1 MPGRVEQKPQ
11 RPRGEALR
19 SALPSA
25 RLGPKFHPPSA
36 RAGIVGRD
44 ALVERLLGSDA
55 SVITLVAPPGY
66 GKTTVLAQWAE
77 RLGPRVAWVSCDK
90 ADDDPVALWTAV
102 AAAISAVSDLGPAPL
117 RLLASSG
124 GSIAVV
130 PAFVAAIEPIG
141 APMTIVLDHLEHIA
155 NDGCHAALAEFAMRI
170 PAGWQLALAS
180 RESLPIKTGR
190 LRAQGN
196 ILELGSRELAMTAAE
211 AEALLVGA
219 GVDAP
224 ASWIDDVVQRT
235 EGWPVGVYLAALA
248 MEAGKPIGNVAFGGD
263 DRWVSEYLR
272 SELLSRVEA
281 DQADLLMR
289 TSILD
294 RLSGPLCD
302 AVAGVTG
309 AARALEDLAGQ
320 NMLVLP
326 LDRHREWYRYH
337 HLLRDHLSAELRV
350 EHADEIPQLHARA
363 ASWYEANDMPEAA
376 LDHAQAAGDADLVAA
391 LILKHMSPVWGSGR
405 VATVLRWMQ
414 WLEGHPSARHYAAV
428 MAHGSLI
435 YALLGR
441 TGDAVRW
448 ANVAEQMPTGEAL
461 PDGSSVEGTLAYLR
475 ANLAREGVSTMRHDA
490 RVAQEAL
497 DPGSPFQPTMAH
509 VEGVSHLLEGDL
521 ESADTV
527 LSHAC
532 DLAIAFGST
541 PLVSLIMAERGV
553 VAMERS
559 DWAAADFFA
568 QEALATVDD
577 GGFDG
582 YWTSGLVLA
591 TAARSAVHR
600 GDMQAARLL
609 VRRAVRLRPV
619 LTYALP
625 VVSVQALVGLAH
637 ASLGFLDHGGAAAAL
652 DQAAGILRQRP
663 DLGNLTSSVD
673 VLRARVGA
681 VHGTIAGAASLT
693 AAELRLVP
701 LLPTHLSMAEIGTR
715 LHISRHTVKSEA
727 ISMYRKLGVSSR
739 SEAVTRIIDLGLQP

>member
-1 MPGRVEQKPQ
+1 
-11 RPRGEALR
+11 
-19 SALPSA
+19 
-25 RLGPKFHPPSA
+25 
-36 RAGIVGRD
+36 
-44 ALVERLLGSDA
+44 
-55 SVITLVAPPGY
+55 
-66 GKTTVLAQWAE
+66 
-77 RLGPRVAWVSCDK
+77 
-90 ADDDPVALWTAV
+90 
-102 AAAISAVSDLGPAPL
+102 
-117 RLLASSG
+117 
-124 GSIAVV
+124 
-130 PAFVAAIEPIG
+130 
-141 APMTIVLDHLEHIA
+141 MTIVLDHLEHIA
-155 NDGCHAALAEFAMRI
+155 SDGCHEALAEFAMRV

-180 RESLPIKTGR
+180 RERLPIKVSR

-196 ILELGSRELAMTAAE
+196 ILELGPRELAMTTLE
-211 AEALLVGA
+211 VEALLVGA
-219 GVDAP
+219 GVEAP
-224 ASWIDDVVQRT
+224 ASWTDDLVRRT

-248 MEAGKPIGNVAFGGD
+248 MEAGKPLGDAAFAGD
-263 DRWVSEYLR
+263 DRWVSDYLR
-272 SELLSRVEA
+272 SELLARVDA
-281 DQADLLMR
+281 DRVDLLMR

-337 HLLRDHLSAELRV
+337 HLLRDHLLAELRV
-350 EHADEIPQLHARA
+350 EHPDEMAQLHSRA

-376 LDHAQAAGDADLVAA
+376 LDHAQAAGDADRVAA
-391 LILKHMSPVWGSGR
+391 LILEHMSPVWGSGR
-405 VATVLRWMQ
+405 VATVLGWMQ
-414 WLEGHPSARHYAAV
+414 WLEDHPSARHYAAV

-448 ANVAEQMPTGEAL
+448 ANVAEQMPTGDAL

-475 ANLAREGVSTMRHDA
+475 ANLAREGVAAMRHDA
-490 RVAQEAL
+490 RVAQRRL

-527 LSHAC
+527 LSRAY
-532 DLAIAFGST
+532 DLAVAFGST
-541 PLVSLIMAERGV
+541 PLLSLILAERSV
-553 VAMERS
+553 VAMEGS
-559 DWAAADFFA
+559 DWTAADSFA

-600 GDMQAARLL
+600 GDMPVARLL

-673 VLRARVGA
+673 GLRARVGA

-701 LLPTHLSMAEIGTR
+701 LLPTHLSMAEIGER

-739 SEAVTRIIDLGLQP
+739 SAAVTRIIDLGLQP

>member
-11 RPRGEALR
+11 SPRGEALR

-77 RLGPRVAWVSCDK
+77 RLGRRVAWVSCDK

-117 RLLASSG
+117 RLLAASG
-124 GSIAVV
+124 GSIEVV

-155 NDGCHAALAEFAMRI
+155 NEGCHAALAEFAMRI
-170 PAGWQLALAS
+170 PVGWQLALAS
-180 RESLPIKTGR
+180 RERLPIKAAGCV
-190 LRAQGN
+190 LKGS

-219 GVDAP
+219 GVEAP
-224 ASWIDDVVQRT
+224 ASWIDDLVRRT

-263 DRWVSEYLR
+263 DRWVSDYLR
-272 SELLSRVEA
+272 SELLARVEA

-337 HLLRDHLSAELRV
+337 HLLRDHLHAELRV
-350 EHADEIPQLHARA
+350 EHADEIPLLHSRA

-376 LDHAQAAGDADLVAA
+376 LDHAQAAGDADRVAA
-391 LILKHMSPVWGSGR
+391 LILTHMSPVWASGR
-405 VATVLRWMQ
+405 VATVLSWMQ

-441 TGDAVRW
+441 TGDAERW

-475 ANLAREGVSTMRHDA
+475 ANLAREGVATMRHDA
-490 RVAQEAL
+490 RVAQQAL
-497 DPGSPFQPTMAH
+497 DSRQSVPADDGARRGCLTPARRRSRVRGHGSVPRVRHGHCVRQHAVGEPDPGRAWGGRHGAQRLGGSRLLRTGSP
-509 VEGVSHLLEGDL
+509 
-521 ESADTV
+521 
-527 LSHAC
+527 
-532 DLAIAFGST
+532 
-541 PLVSLIMAERGV
+541 R
-553 VAMERS
+553 
-559 DWAAADFFA
+559 
-568 QEALATVDD
+568 
-577 GGFDG
+577 
-582 YWTSGLVLA
+582 
-591 TAARSAVHR
+591 HR
-600 GDMQAARLL
+600 RRRRLRRLL
-609 VRRAVRLRPV
+609 DQRAGPGDGRTDCRAP
-619 LTYALP
+619 
-625 VVSVQALVGLAH
+625 GRH
-637 ASLGFLDHGGAAAAL
+637 AGGAAPGPARRTAAP
-652 DQAAGILRQRP
+652 GP
-663 DLGNLTSSVD
+663 H
-673 VLRARVGA
+673 LRAPCGVGPGLGRA
-681 VHGTIAGAASLT
+681 RPCQSGVPGPWRGGSGPGPSGRDSAATS
-693 AAELRLVP
+693 
-701 LLPTHLSMAEIGTR
+701 
-715 LHISRHTVKSEA
+715 
-727 ISMYRKLGVSSR
+727 
-739 SEAVTRIIDLGLQP
+739 